1 MLVSNKTAMDPSK
14 GWHQRDQIPLADGTS
29 REAPG
34 SVLATISEKFYVGK
48 HWPSRKPVC
57 YLEEY
62 ERVLAPLRDKPIRF
76 LELGVQGGWSMLMWK
91 EFLPNATI
99 VGVDMA
105 EMPENFPQDERFHF
119 IRSDQADPA
128 LAAKA
133 LKAAGGFFDVIVD
146 DASHLGFLTANS
158 FRHLFPIL
166 APGGTYIIE
175 DIATC
180 FTGCGEFDD
189 AKFPIT
195 HIGVDRQEKIFSS
208 HQHGIIGFVKQLA
221 DYTQETVALK
231 TNDWNQWPIYRV
243 SLLPNMA
250 VIDKCGSHLVS
261 PNGCLHP

>member
-1 MLVSNKTAMDPSK
+1 MADLARAADAASK
-14 GWHQRDQIPLADGTS
+14 SLPKPQS
-29 REAPG
+29 
-34 SVLATISEKFYVGK
+34 
-48 HWPSRKPVC
+48 KPVLQWLPQAFLHVWS
-57 YLEEY
+57 YYHGQARITKYNDGELAEEY
-62 ERVLAPLRDKPIRF
+62 ERVLSPLRDKPIRF

-119 IRSDQADPA
+119 IRSDQADPD

-189 AKFPIT
+189 AKFPVT
-195 HIGVDRQEKIFSS
+195 HIGVDRKEKIFSS